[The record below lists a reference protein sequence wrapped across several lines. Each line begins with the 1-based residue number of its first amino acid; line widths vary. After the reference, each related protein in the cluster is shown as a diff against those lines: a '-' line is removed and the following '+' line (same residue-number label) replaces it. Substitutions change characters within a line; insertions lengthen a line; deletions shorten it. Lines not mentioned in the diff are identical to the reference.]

1 MQSLL
6 SIALLCFALFT
17 PTAASAA
24 ATDAAAAVAAAGG
37 ERIFSTTPRTN
48 DGRRW
53 RIAYYEGGPNGT
65 YYLNLHATIAGLMQ
79 LGWLPEQPLPDVRE
93 RDTRSL
99 WEWLVTHAKSPFIEF
114 VDDGFYS
121 ADWNEG
127 VRDTTREEVISRL
140 NGRNDI
146 DLVIA
151 MGTWAGKDLAT
162 PRHSTPT
169 VVMSTSD
176 PIGSGIIKSAED
188 SGLAHV
194 HARVDPGRYERQVR
208 VFHDIIHFKRLGI
221 AYENSN
227 VGRTYAAIDTV
238 EKVARERGF
247 EVVRCFTQS
256 DTADRSVASK
266 SVVECFKY
274 LATNADAIYVTV
286 QGGVNGESIPELV
299 RIANEHRIPTFSQLG
314 SEEVRNGFL
323 LSISRAGG
331 FRPVGLFLAAT
342 MAKVFNGAA
351 PHDLPQVFE
360 DTPNIAI
367 NLKTAEMVGFYL
379 YADVLAAADEIYR
392 DISLPGE

>member
-1 MQSLL
+1 MSTVSSMRRLL
-6 SIALLCFALFT
+6 VTAVLCLAT
-17 PTAASAA
+17 VVPTAG
-24 ATDAAAAVAAAGG
+24 ATTTADADRA
-37 ERIFSTTPRTN
+37 FSTSPSTK
-48 DGRRW
+48 DGKRW

-79 LGWLPEQPLPDVRE
+79 LGWMTEQPLPDVRE

-99 WEWLVTHAKSPFIEF
+99 WKWLVNNARSDFLEF
-114 VDDGFYS
+114 ADDGYYS
-121 ADWNEG
+121 ADWNEE
-127 VRDTTREEVISRL
+127 VRDRTREELLTRL
-140 NGRNDI
+140 NRQADF

-151 MGTWAGKDLAT
+151 MGTWAGKDLAS
-162 PRHSTPT
+162 PRHRTPT

-194 HARVDPGRYERQVR
+194 HARVDPHRYERQVR
-208 VFHDIIHFKRLGI
+208 VFHDIIHFKRLGV
-221 AYENSN
+221 AYENST
-227 VGRTYAAIDTV
+227 VGRTYAAIETV
-238 EKVARERGF
+238 EKVAAERGF

-256 DTADRSVASK
+256 DTADRVLAAQ
-266 SVVECFKY
+266 SVVDCFKF

-286 QGGVNGESIPELV
+286 QGGVNGETIPELV
-299 RIANEHRIPTFSQLG
+299 RIANEHRVPTFSQLG

-342 MAKVFNGAA
+342 MAKVFNGAQ
-351 PHDLPQVFE
+351 PHELKQIFE